1 MVKVK
6 CLNPIAKVGMKLFT
20 PEYEETDNM
29 DEADIVL
36 VRSADM
42 HSLKIGDNIK
52 AIARAGAGVNNIPL
66 EECSKRGIV
75 VFNTPGANANGVKE
89 LVVASIIMSSRN
101 ILEGANWVKSLKD
114 QPNIAELVEKGKKQF
129 VGNEIFGKKIGIIG
143 LGAIGGRVANACNGL
158 GMEVYGYD
166 PFISVKGAWHLSRH
180 VNQAKSLEEIYRK
193 CDYISLHIPA
203 TADNKG
209 MIGKDILAMMK
220 NGVVILNFS
229 RDTLVNDDDMAVAL
243 QSGKVKRYV
252 TDFPN
257 VKTVNMEGVVAVPH
271 LGASTEESEDN
282 CAVMAVKQLMD
293 FMEFGTITNSVN
305 YPDCDL
311 GMMDNEERVLI
322 HHDNIP
328 SMISQFSAVFAKDN
342 INISD
347 LINKSKGSYAY
358 SAFDLDS
365 PINESLLEEIA
376 AIEGVRS
383 IRRIR

>member
-20 PEYEETDNM
+20 PEYEVTDNM

-143 LGAIGGRVANACNGL
+143 LGAIGGRVANACNSL

-203 TADNKG
+203 MAENKG
-209 MIGKDILAMMK
+209 MIGQGTLALMKD
-220 NGVVILNFS
+220 GVVILNFS
-229 RDTLVNDDDMAVAL
+229 RDTLVNDDDMALAL

-257 VKTVNMEGVVAVPH
+257 AKTVNMEGVVAVPH

-282 CAVMAVKQLMD
+282 CAVMAVKQLVD

-311 GMMDNEERVLI
+311 GIMDNEVRVLI

-347 LINKSKGSYAY
+347 LMNKSKGSYAY

-365 PINESLLEEIA
+365 PINQSLLDQIA

-383 IRRIR
+383 VRTIR

>member
-1 MVKVK
+1 M
-6 CLNPIAKVGMKLFT
+6 
-20 PEYEETDNM
+20 
-29 DEADIVL
+29 
-36 VRSADM
+36 
-42 HSLKIGDNIK
+42 
-52 AIARAGAGVNNIPL
+52 
-66 EECSKRGIV
+66 
-75 VFNTPGANANGVKE
+75 
-89 LVVASIIMSSRN
+89 
-101 ILEGANWVKSLKD
+101 
-114 QPNIAELVEKGKKQF
+114 
-129 VGNEIFGKKIGIIG
+129 
-143 LGAIGGRVANACNGL
+143 
-158 GMEVYGYD
+158 
-166 PFISVKGAWHLSRH
+166 
-180 VNQAKSLEEIYRK
+180 
-193 CDYISLHIPA
+193 
-203 TADNKG
+203 
-209 MIGKDILAMMK
+209 
-220 NGVVILNFS
+220 
-229 RDTLVNDDDMAVAL
+229 
-243 QSGKVKRYV
+243 
-252 TDFPN
+252 
-257 VKTVNMEGVVAVPH
+257 KTVNMEGVVAVPH

-328 SMISQFSAVFAKDN
+328 SMISQFSAVFAKEN